1 VGRTLAVAA
10 MSRAL
15 LLRLGQSLLVLLA
28 MSLVIH
34 ALMGL
39 MPGDPIDLMIAGDP
53 RLTADDAARLKAL
66 YGLDR
71 SWGERWVRWLAQ
83 AVRGEFGYSRL
94 YGLPVAAALAPAL
107 GHTLMLMGAAMSLS
121 LLVALPL
128 GILAA
133 RFPGGLLDGVATLLA
148 LGSVSVPVF
157 WSGLMLAALFAVT
170 LGWLPA
176 GGLGALDGGLV
187 DRLRHLVLPAATLA
201 LAGLGPLLRHLR
213 AALLIE
219 SGRDYLRTA
228 RAKGCGPWR
237 VLLVHQ
243 LRNAL
248 LPVVTLVA
256 LEIGGLLSGALVT
269 ETVFAWP
276 GMGRLIYDAV
286 MGNDFNLALSGLL
299 LATVAT
305 LAGSILADL
314 AYARLDPRMRRR

>member
-1 VGRTLAVAA
+1 
-10 MSRAL
+10 MSRAI

-28 MSLVIH
+28 MSVLIH

-71 SWGERWVRWLAQ
+71 PWGERWLRWLAQ
-83 AVRGEFGYSRL
+83 AVQGEFGYSRL
-94 YGLPVAAALAPAL
+94 YGLPVAAALLPAL
-107 GHTLMLMGAAMSLS
+107 GHTLQLMGAALTLS
-121 LLVALPL
+121 LAVALPL

-133 RFPGGLLDGVATLLA
+133 RRPGGLLDGAATLLA

-176 GGLGALDGGLV
+176 GGLGALDGGGG
-187 DRLRHLVLPAATLA
+187 DRLRHLILPATALA
-201 LAGLGPLLRHLR
+201 LAGVGPLLRHLR
-213 AALLIE
+213 AALLLE
-219 SGRDYLRTA
+219 AGRDYLRTA

-299 LATVAT
+299 LATATT
-305 LAGSILADL
+305 LAGSVLADL